1 LQDSQPQRE
10 EIIQDTFQRD
20 RSDYF
25 APQNQKGYMRHTH
38 GSIEV
43 VCGSMF
49 SGKTDELI
57 RRLVRATIAKQ
68 KVQVFKPAIDI
79 RYAVEKVTSHAGSNF
94 DATPVAKSID
104 ILSKLERDTTVVGI
118 DEAQFFDENIVQIAE
133 QLASRG
139 IRVLVAGLDTD
150 FRGEPFGPMPVLMS
164 VAERVDKLHAICMV
178 CGDEASRTQRLVNG
192 SPARFDDPVVIVG
205 ASEMYEARCR
215 VHHEVPRS

>member
-1 LQDSQPQRE
+1 
-10 EIIQDTFQRD
+10 
-20 RSDYF
+20 
-25 APQNQKGYMRHTH
+25 MRHTH

-79 RYAVEKVTSHAGSNF
+79 RYAVEKVTSHAGSDF
-94 DATPVAKSID
+94 AASPVEKAAD
-104 ILSKLERDTTVVGI
+104 IRDNLDEDTTVVGI
-118 DEAQFFDENIVQIAE
+118 DEAQFFDPEIVRLADE
-133 QLASRG
+133 LASRG
-139 IRVLVAGLDTD
+139 VRVLVAGLDTD
-150 FRGEPFGPMPVLMS
+150 FRGEPFGPMPDLMS
-164 VAERVDKLHAICMV
+164 RAERVDKLHAICMV

-192 SPARFDDPVVIVG
+192 NPARYDDPVVIVG

-215 VHHEVPRS
+215 VHHEVPR